1 MPSLSPV
8 RSKIKNFKI
17 FISMRA
23 MFRNIES
30 KTSLII
36 KLSEQK
42 FAKLRITGKISDV
55 VTD

>member
-1 MPSLSPV
+1 
-8 RSKIKNFKI
+8 
-17 FISMRA
+17 